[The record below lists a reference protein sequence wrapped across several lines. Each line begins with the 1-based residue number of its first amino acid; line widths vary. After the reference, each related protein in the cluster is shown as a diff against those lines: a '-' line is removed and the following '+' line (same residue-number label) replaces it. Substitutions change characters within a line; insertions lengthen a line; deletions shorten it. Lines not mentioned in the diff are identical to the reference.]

1 MHSNQTYNQTYM
13 QYIYISR
20 KRERDR
26 QTECFLWM
34 TQKETK
40 N

>member
-20 KRERDR
+20 KRERERDR
-26 QTECFLWM
+26 QTECFL
-34 TQKETK
+34 
-40 N
+40 